1 MIEWLDAGT
10 IELFQPLHNP
20 VLTVIMKFFT
30 TIGEGGAVWI
40 LAAVLLLLF
49 KKTRKAGIIL
59 AGALI
64 LCLLSCNIAL
74 KNLVARPRPC
84 WRREDLEMLI
94 AIPKDFSFPSGHTTA
109 SFAGGGLYFFLGPQ
123 MGNRGLCD
131 SGTDCSI
138 QTVLFVHYA
147 TDVLAGMVLGTCMA
161 WISIKVVNKI
171 MSNRTMKG

>member
-94 AIPKDFSFPSGHTTA
+94 AIPKDFSFPSGHTAASFTA
-109 SFAGGGLYFFLGPQ
+109 VVALSFAGEKRAWKAALVLACLIAFSRMYLY
-123 MGNRGLCD
+123 
-131 SGTDCSI
+131 
-138 QTVLFVHYA
+138 VHYP
-147 TDVLAGMVLGTCMA
+147 TDVLGGVLVGIAAGYGGYR
-161 WISIKVVNKI
+161 VVKALE
-171 MSNRTMKG
+171 RYKKEK

>member
-84 WRREDLEMLI
+84 WRREGSGNAHCNSEGFFLSVRTHH
-94 AIPKDFSFPSGHTTA
+94 SF
-109 SFAGGGLYFFLGPQ
+109 FCRGGLYFFLGPQ

-138 QTVLFVHYA
+138 QTVLFRTLCYRC
-147 TDVLAGMVLGTCMA
+147 AGWNGA
-161 WISIKVVNKI
+161 WHLYGMDIH
-171 MSNRTMKG
+171 

>member
-59 AGALI
+59 AGALV
-64 LCLLSCNIAL
+64 LCLLGSGNAHCNSEGFFL
-74 KNLVARPRPC
+74 SVRTHHGFFCR
-84 WRREDLEMLI
+84 
-94 AIPKDFSFPSGHTTA
+94 
-109 SFAGGGLYFFLGPQ
+109 GGMYFFLGPQ
-123 MGNRGLCD
+123 MGDRGLYD
-131 SGTDCSI
+131 SDTDCGI
-138 QTVLFVHYA
+138 QTVFFRTLCYRCTGWNGA
-147 TDVLAGMVLGTCMA
+147 WYLYGMD
-161 WISIKVVNKI
+161 IH
-171 MSNRTMKG
+171 